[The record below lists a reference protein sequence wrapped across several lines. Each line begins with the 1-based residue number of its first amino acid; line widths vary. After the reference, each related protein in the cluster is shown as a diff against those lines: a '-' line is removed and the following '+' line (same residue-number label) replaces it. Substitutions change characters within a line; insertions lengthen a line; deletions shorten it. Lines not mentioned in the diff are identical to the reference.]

1 MLIAALLL
9 LAMASQACAQV
20 EELSSAPVSQT
31 TVTVD
36 QRIELM
42 GVIQLLSGYF
52 LVSYLDSGYKR
63 DAASFFAACSDHAAV
78 TNFSKLSASGFDFNN
93 VPEAFISLSEPPE
106 LQPRFPLGDSVIA
119 SAGGAESLADFWASA
134 RDFAQDCRFDEFY
147 ASHQSEYEHMVAQ
160 SRPTVVVST
169 SSLVAYLGTP
179 LGSTQAILGP
189 LLHDGGFA
197 SRINN
202 EGGQAAA
209 FAFIGPNAITAG
221 SVDFGDAARLQP
233 LVAHEFAHTV
243 INPLTASYA
252 SRVAA
257 TAGNFGPLRDA
268 MCREGYSSWEQVI
281 NESIIRAITSRL
293 TAADRGEEAANEEVA
308 EEVRRGFVYVPALV
322 EELRRYEKSRDANSN
337 IEEFYPS
344 LLDVFRQSSEGLLAS
359 VATSGRQWAEER
371 PFANSPQ
378 LRT

>member
-1 MLIAALLL
+1 MRIAALSL
-9 LAMASQACAQV
+9 LAMTSQACTPV
-20 EELSSAPVSQT
+20 EEPRSAPVSQT

-36 QRIELM
+36 QQIELM

-78 TNFSKLSASGFDFNN
+78 TKFSKLSASGFDFNN

-119 SAGGAESLADFWASA
+119 SAGGAESLTDFWASA

-147 ASHQSEYEHMVAQ
+147 ASHQPEYERMVAQ
-160 SRPTVVVST
+160 SRPTVVAST

-179 LGSTQAILGP
+179 LGSTQVILGP

-197 SRINN
+197 SRIDN
-202 EGGQAAA
+202 EGGQTAA

-221 SVDFGDAARLQP
+221 FVDFGDAARLQP

-243 INPLTASYA
+243 INPLTASHA
-252 SRVAA
+252 SQVAA
-257 TAGNFGPLRDA
+257 TAENFGPLRDA
-268 MCREGYSSWEQVI
+268 MRREGYSSWDQVI

-293 TAADRGEEAANEEVA
+293 TAADRGEEAANAEVA

-322 EELRRYEKSRDANSN
+322 DELLRYEKSRDANAN
-337 IEEFYPS
+337 IEDFYPS
-344 LLDVFRQSSEGLLAS
+344 LLDVFRQSSAGLLAS
-359 VATSGRQWAEER
+359 VATSGR
-371 PFANSPQ
+371 
-378 LRT
+378 

>member
-1 MLIAALLL
+1 MRIAALSL
-9 LAMASQACAQV
+9 LAMTSQACAPV
-20 EELSSAPVSQT
+20 EEPRSLPVSQT

-42 GVIQLLSGYF
+42 GAIQLLSGYF

-63 DAASFFAACSDHAAV
+63 DAASFFAGCSDHAAV
-78 TNFSKLSASGFDFNN
+78 TKFSKLSASGFDFNN
-93 VPEAFISLSEPPE
+93 VPEAFISLSEPSE
-106 LQPRFPLGDSVIA
+106 LRPRFSLSDSVIA

-147 ASHQSEYEHMVAQ
+147 ASYQSEYQRMVAQ
-160 SRPTVVVST
+160 SRPTVVAST

-179 LGSTQAILGP
+179 LGSTQVILGP

-197 SRINN
+197 SRIDN
-202 EGGQAAA
+202 EGGQTAA
-209 FAFIGPNAITAG
+209 FAYIGPNAITAG

-243 INPLTASYA
+243 INPLTASHR
-252 SRVAA
+252 SQVAA
-257 TAGNFGPLRDA
+257 TAENFGPLRDA
-268 MCREGYSSWEQVI
+268 MRREGYSSWDQVI

-293 TAADRGEEAANEEVA
+293 TAADRGEEAANSEVA

-322 EELRRYEKSRDANSN
+322 DELRRYEKSRDANAN
-337 IEEFYPS
+337 IEDFYPS
-344 LLDVFRQSSEGLLAS
+344 LLGVFRQSSAGLLAS
-359 VATSGRQWAEER
+359 VATSGR
-371 PFANSPQ
+371 
-378 LRT
+378 

>member
-1 MLIAALLL
+1 MRIAALSLR
-9 LAMASQACAQV
+9 AVASQACAPL
-20 EELSSAPVSQT
+20 EEPQAAPVSKT

-63 DAASFFAACSDHAAV
+63 DTASFFAACSDHAAV
-78 TNFSKLSASGFDFNN
+78 TKFSKVSASGFDFNN

-147 ASHQSEYEHMVAQ
+147 ASHQPEYERMVAQ
-160 SRPTVVVST
+160 SRPTVVAAT
-169 SSLVAYLGTP
+169 SSLVVYLGTP
-179 LGSTQAILGP
+179 LGSTQVILGP

-197 SRINN
+197 SRIDD
-202 EGGQAAA
+202 ERGQTAA

-243 INPLTASYA
+243 INPLTASHT
-252 SRVAA
+252 SQVAA
-257 TAGNFGPLRDA
+257 TAENFGPLRDA
-268 MCREGYSSWEQVI
+268 MRREGYSTWDQVI

-293 TAADRGEEAANEEVA
+293 TAADRGEEAANAEVA

-322 EELRRYEKSRDANSN
+322 DELRRYEKSRDANAN
-337 IEEFYPS
+337 IKDFYPS
-344 LLDVFRQSSEGLLAS
+344 LLDVFRQSSAGLLAS
-359 VATSGRQWAEER
+359 VATSGR
-371 PFANSPQ
+371 
-378 LRT
+378 